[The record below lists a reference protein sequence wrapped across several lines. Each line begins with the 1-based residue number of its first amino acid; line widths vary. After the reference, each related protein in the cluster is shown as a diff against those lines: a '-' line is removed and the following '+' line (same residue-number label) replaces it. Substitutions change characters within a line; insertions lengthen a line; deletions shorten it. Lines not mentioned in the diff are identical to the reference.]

1 MKLGNLVNIIDT
13 NLPKLLKLLS
23 LSNLPKLFN
32 FSKLLNLS
40 NLLNL
45 PESGISLAACRRLRN
60 RSILSVCEDFASK
73 QDAEI
78 TSLYNFNERSQQ
90 KNHYPY
96 HQQ

>member
-13 NLPKLLKLLS
+13 NLPKLLKLLN
-23 LSNLPKLFN
+23 LSNLP
-32 FSKLLNLS
+32 
-40 NLLNL
+40 NLLNI
-45 PESGISLAACRRLRN
+45 PESGVSLAACRRLRN